1 MIYSDYEAKY
11 PHMPEALPERMSI
24 VKFGFWFLLLC
35 CTAAVAQ
42 VGKSV
47 VIGAMIDRPNAL
59 MVMNPPD
66 GNQGFLAPQITTAKR
81 LSMQPTSPQE
91 DGLLLFDTT
100 EKSFYFWKD
109 NSWVKG
115 LGVEASSFTAYD
127 PLTYKL
133 SVGGSNDVDLNNLK
147 EVPSISGNA
156 GKFLTTDGTSIVW
169 GMPSVGGD
177 LSGIYPAPSVARLQG
192 NPITPGTLTPGDAGK
207 LLVWNGTQWTP
218 QLVAG
223 ASPVSQYVMIDP
235 SEFTNLRRSDK
246 KDKDN
251 IIMFD
256 DNSTYVTT
264 IRKDEG
270 PEIIAPLQIPHGA
283 TLEEVTLYYMDRE
296 IKNIVFNVFR
306 KTPTGGNQ
314 AVISPWSST
323 GNSGA
328 IQTSLHT
335 PITGND
341 IVDNSNY
348 TYRIVVSLDQSN
360 DVNDSNDADLRV
372 YAVKI
377 RYRP

>member
-1 MIYSDYEAKY
+1 MS
-11 PHMPEALPERMSI
+11 EALSERMSI
-24 VKFGFWFLLLC
+24 VKCGFWFLLLSS
-35 CTAAVAQ
+35 TAAVAQ

-66 GNQGFLAPQITTAKR
+66 GNQGFLAPQITTVKR

-109 NSWVKG
+109 NTWVKG

-147 EVPSISGNA
+147 EVPAVLGNA

-177 LSGIYPAPSVARLQG
+177 LSGIYPAPNVAKLQG

-223 ASPVSQYVMIDP
+223 ASPVSQYLMIDP

-264 IRKDEG
+264 IKKDEG
-270 PEIIAPLQIPHGA
+270 PGIIAPLQIPHGV
-283 TLEEVTLYYMDRE
+283 TLEEITLYYMDRE

-306 KTPTGGNQ
+306 KPPTGANQ
-314 AVISPWSST
+314 AVIAPWSST
-323 GNSGA
+323 GNSGT

-335 PITGND
+335 PIAGND
-341 IVDNSNY
+341 IVDNNNY
-348 TYRIVVSLDQSN
+348 TYRVVISLDQSN

-377 RYRP
+377 KYRP